1 MARHEIQILRAVG
14 MAQTAVA
21 AKTGVSAQSVRRI
34 EREGPVTT
42 SAPKEPAKACG
53 VGRPGLAAPWATRLQ
68 AWLAE
73 DRELP
78 GVELLHRV
86 QEAGYRGGKSA
97 LYELVRRLRVPAVAP
112 LVRFEGVPGE
122 FSQHDFGQV
131 DVRYTG
137 GAVER
142 VRFFASR
149 LKWSRMVDVVLVPD
163 EREETLIRGL
173 LAAFEVFGGVPLV
186 TVWDNPKTVVISRK
200 GELIVWNPIFGQVA
214 LDYRFAPELCW
225 PRSGQQKGAVE
236 NLVGWVKGSFFK
248 CRRFHDRA
256 DLEAQLAQW
265 LTAGNTRR
273 PSRATGVIPVV
284 RLEQERQRLRPLPI
298 APAAYAVKI
307 PVVVTPR
314 ARVAHDGR
322 EYSMPPETIGQ
333 PATLH
338 LYRDHADIVTK
349 AGQAIQHPGRLARG
363 QASLLP
369 AHRAAMLGAV
379 RGGRARLYYQ
389 RQSLWELGPAAEA
402 WLTELIHRRP
412 TQWRQDV
419 EQSFTLLQEHGPE
432 RLLAAVT
439 AGVRQHAIGAEYVA
453 AHLRGLPG
461 PRGADIPPFGAQT
474 ERRRPLSASQIDDRQ
489 GGRYLAIPLARTAEG
504 AR

>member
-1 MARHEIQILRAVG
+1 VIGAMARHEIQILRAVG
-14 MAQTAVA
+14 MAQAAVA
-21 AKTGVSAQSVRRI
+21 AKTGVSVQSVRRI

-42 SAPKEPAKACG
+42 SDPKALTEACG
-53 VGRPGLAAPWATRLQ
+53 VGRPSRAAPWAAQLGT
-68 AWLAE
+68 WLAE
-73 DRELP
+73 DRALP
-78 GVELLHRV
+78 GVELLRRAR
-86 QEAGYRGGKSA
+86 EAGYGGGKSA
-97 LYELVRRLRVPAVAP
+97 LYELIRRLRVPSVAP
-112 LVRFEGVPGE
+112 MVRFEGVPGE

-131 DVRYTG
+131 DVRYTTG
-137 GAVER
+137 KVER

-149 LKWSRMVDVVLVPD
+149 LKWSRVVDVVLVPD
-163 EREETLIRGL
+163 EREEPLIRGL

-186 TVWDNPKTVVISRK
+186 TVWDNPKTVVISRN
-200 GELIVWNPIFGQVA
+200 GDLIVWNPVFGQVA

-225 PRSGQQKGAVE
+225 PRAGNQKGAVE

-265 LTAGNTRR
+265 LTEGNTRR
-273 PSRATGVIPVV
+273 PSRATGVIPAV

-307 PVVVTPR
+307 PVVVTAR
-314 ARVAHDGR
+314 ARVVYDSR

-338 LYRDHADIVTK
+338 LYRDHVEILTK
-349 AGQAIQHPGRLARG
+349 AGQAIRHPGRLAHG
-363 QASLLP
+363 QASILP
-369 AHRAAMLGAV
+369 EHRAAMLGAV

-389 RQSLWELGPAAEA
+389 RQSLWELGPGAEA

-419 EQSFTLLQEHGPE
+419 EHCFTLLQQHGPE
-432 RLLAAVT
+432 CLLAAFT
-439 AGVRQHAIGAEYVA
+439 AGVRHHAIGAEYVA
-453 AHLRGLPG
+453 ARLRGLE
-461 PRGADIPPFGAQT
+461 A
-474 ERRRPLSASQIDDRQ
+474 ERSRPLRASQIDDRQ
-489 GGRYLAIPLARTAEG
+489 GGRSLAIPLAGIVEA